1 MTDINLLKSTIE
13 ESGLRNRFIADK
25 LGLSPEGFYK
35 KLRGKS
41 EFKVSEVGIITEL
54 LRLSPAERD
63 EIFFSNR

>member
-41 EFKVSEVGIITEL
+41 EFKVSEVGIIAEL

>member
-41 EFKVSEVGIITEL
+41 EFKVSEVGIIAEL

-63 EIFFSNR
+63 EIFFQ